1 MSETHNYSKSILT
14 RRNQVRNLVTS
25 RNNTRITLEANTGV
39 LVNNQTAN
47 VLIPS
52 APKSYSVV
60 SAYANNSSWI
70 RVYTSQL
77 KRDADIGRSITSD
90 PDANAGVVI
99 EVITANVESV
109 VVSPTVSGTI
119 NDANVQGA
127 FLPMK
132 VTNRSGANASI
143 NVKLTVLVLE
153 D

>member
-1 MSETHNYSKSILT
+1 MAETHNYSKSILT

-25 RNNTRITLEANTGV
+25 RNNTRITLEANTGI

-52 APKSYSVV
+52 SPKSYSVV

-70 RVYTSQL
+70 RVYTSKL